1 MILMIIN
8 IVFGMDQ
15 YEDLD
20 LNNCHKYVE
29 KYHKCVVSGKEDKE
43 KLKECRKIL
52 KYYEYC
58 LIRSDVKEKE
68 GRNSQI

>member
-1 MILMIIN
+1 
-8 IVFGMDQ
+8 MDQ

-58 LIRSDVKEKE
+58 LIRSDVKEK
-68 GRNSQI
+68 